1 MSTDNTALDGSN
13 SNTSPTAAASVSDS
27 APVSEPTT
35 NRDAKEANS
44 KPEDALEEG
53 EILVLA
59 TYRDAY
65 RCANVA
71 AGTPSI
77 HST

>member
-1 MSTDNTALDGSN
+1 MSTDNTALESSN
-13 SNTSPTAAASVSDS
+13 SNTSLAAAASTSDS
-27 APVSEPTT
+27 ALVSEPAK
-35 NRDAKEANS
+35 DGEAKEANS

-59 TYRDAY
+59 TYWDAY

-77 HST
+77 YST